1 MSETNQS
8 RTSDT
13 VRVTWIGFIVNLL
26 LSILKMVAGL
36 VGRSSAMV
44 ADSVHSLS
52 DLATDVVVLF
62 GIKAAAKPEDKGHSY
77 GHGKIETLSALVIGT
92 FLALVGMGILYA
104 AGIKIVDFINGEDL
118 ETPGVIALAGALMS
132 ILFKEALF
140 WYTRAAAKRHDS
152 KAVLAN
158 AWHHRTDAL
167 SSVATFFGIG
177 GALLLGGRWAVLDP
191 IAACLVTFLIF
202 WVSGKLIKDSMNEL
216 MEASLD
222 EGSEARIMEIA
233 HSIKGLKEPHDL
245 RTRSLGNRVAIDIHI
260 KVDHDL
266 PVGKAH
272 TISEGLEDALREE
285 FGKDTVVMV
294 HIDPDDI

>member
-1 MSETNQS
+1 MTKTNPS

-26 LSILKMVAGL
+26 LAILKMAAGL
-36 VGRSSAMV
+36 LGRSSAMV

-62 GIKAAAKPEDKGHSY
+62 GIKAAAKPEDKGHGY
-77 GHGKIETLSALVIGT
+77 GHGKVETLSALVIGA
-92 FLALVGMGILYA
+92 FLAIVGLGILYT
-104 AGIKIVDFINGEDL
+104 AGTKIVDFIDGEDL
-118 ETPGVIALAGALMS
+118 ETPGIIALFGAVVS

-140 WYTRAAAKRHDS
+140 WYTRAAAKRNDS

-167 SSVATFFGIG
+167 SSVATFIGIG

-191 IAACLVTFLIF
+191 IAACLVTVLIF
-202 WVSGKLIKDSMNEL
+202 WVSAKLIKESMNEL
-216 MEASLD
+216 LEASLD
-222 EGSEARIMEIA
+222 EVSEARIMEIA
-233 HSIKGLKEPHDL
+233 NSIKGLKEPHNL

-260 KVDHDL
+260 KVDHKL
-266 PVGKAH
+266 PVGEAH
-272 TISEGLEDALREE
+272 RISQGLEDALRDE

-294 HIDPDDI
+294 HTDPDDI